1 MKKKIDALTFLSKPE
16 LQQITDTITKVEKKT
31 SGEIKVAIVSASSL
45 IPRLKRADKEKTVTK
60 RAKSLLRKFG
70 INKTKDATGILILI
84 SLEEKI
90 VRIQPDKA
98 IDNILPQLNWQPL
111 ANLIAAGIKSERPVD
126 AICNVICQLGEHLA
140 KHFPV
145 KPDDI
150 NEISNDV
157 VIMGRW

>member
-1 MKKKIDALTFLSKPE
+1 MKKKNDALTFLSETE
-16 LQQITDTITKVEKKT
+16 LQKIKNTITEVEKET
-31 SGEIKVAIVSASSL
+31 AGEIKVAIVSASSL
-45 IPRLKRADKEKTVTK
+45 IPRLSRADKEKAVTR
-60 RAKSLLRKFG
+60 RAKSLFRKLG
-70 INKTKDATGILILI
+70 INKTKEATGVLILI
-84 SLEEKI
+84 SLEERM

-98 IDNILPQLNWQPL
+98 IDIISPQINFQPL
-111 ANLIAAGIKSERPVD
+111 ANLITAGIKSERPVD
-126 AICNVICQLGEHLA
+126 AICNVIYQLGDRLA

>member
-1 MKKKIDALTFLSKPE
+1 MQTKNNALTFLSKPG
-16 LQQITDTITKVEKKT
+16 LRQIADTITDVEKKT

-45 IPRLKRADKEKTVTK
+45 IPRLKRADKEKAVTR
-60 RAKSLLRKFG
+60 RAKSLFRKLG
-70 INKTKDATGILILI
+70 INKTKDSTGVLILI
-84 SLEEKI
+84 SLEERM

-98 IDNILPQLNWQPL
+98 IDNILPQINWQPL
-111 ANLIAAGIKSERPVD
+111 TNLITAGIKSEHTVD
-126 AICNVICQLGEHLA
+126 AICNVVCQLGEHLA

-145 KPDDI
+145 KSDDI